1 MDYIIKKNSQNTRKN
16 KLYSKRLFIDSRLRN
31 KSIYKYSYDFKIIL
45 EQSYK
50 NVKALELR
58 NINIDLNNQYL
69 INNNNNKFEIEF
81 YYKYY
86 VKDINVFVINDF
98 DITTFKN
105 ALTNY
110 LSDIN
115 DTNNKVILKNI
126 YDNIVQSKIPTIFTD
141 FISTI
146 FDTIFL
152 IENNIFVNIYTVNN
166 TNNIINLSINDN
178 INTIIENLVKI
189 LNNTFIYKKK
199 IKQFKLDNGDYNFEE
214 YLINNSV
221 NKEFLLG
228 KKIVDIINTYLKPY
242 FSGIDIK
249 YEILEINNK
258 IMFKNIVNDIKIKFL
273 SYNEDSLAHILG
285 FKPDIYY
292 SRTGDHIIS
301 DYQIKLKKEKY
312 AILYINDYDIIYSN
326 KNSIINGFYIIQ
338 NNNMNNLQCLL
349 DKNIK
354 YFSPYIDYI
363 DKIDIKLKDYYG
375 NFINLNNNNFSF
387 ELILYYYN

>member
-1 MDYIIKKNSQNTRKN
+1 MEYIIKKNKNKNN
-16 KLYSKRLFIDSRLRN
+16 KLYNKRLFIDSRLRN
-31 KSIYKYSYDFKIIL
+31 NSIYKYSYDFQIIL
-45 EQSYK
+45 DQSYR

-86 VKDINVFVINDF
+86 VKEIYEFVITDF
-98 DITTFKN
+98 DITTFKD

-115 DTNNKVILKNI
+115 NTNNKDYLKSLYN
-126 YDNIVQSKIPTIFTD
+126 NIVQSKIPKLFTD

-152 IENNIFVNIYTVNN
+152 IENNIFVNIN
-166 TNNIINLSINDN
+166 NLSINDN
-178 INTIIENLVKI
+178 IILIIENLVST
-189 LNNTFIYKKK
+189 LNNAFIYKKK

-214 YLINNSV
+214 YLIDNSV
-221 NKEFLLG
+221 SKEFLLG

-242 FSGIDIK
+242 FPGINIK

-258 IMFKNIVNDIKIKFL
+258 IMFKNIINDIKIKFL

-292 SRTGDHIIS
+292 SRTGDHITS

-312 AILYINDYDIIYSN
+312 AILYINDYNILYSN
-326 KNSIINGFYIIQ
+326 KNSIINGFYIIH
-338 NNNMNNLQCLL
+338 NNHMNNLQCLL